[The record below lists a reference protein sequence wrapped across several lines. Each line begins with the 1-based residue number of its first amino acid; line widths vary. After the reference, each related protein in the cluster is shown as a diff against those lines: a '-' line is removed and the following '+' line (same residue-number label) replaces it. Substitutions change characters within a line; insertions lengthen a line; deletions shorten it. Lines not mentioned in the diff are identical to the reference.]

1 MKVTIPEQLK
11 KDIPQTSWGKL
22 LTATPVIM
30 TVLATMLAGLA
41 SSEMTRAQYDRALA
55 AQQQSKAGD
64 QWSFF
69 QAKRLRGAIQR
80 NSADMLQSVAAVRPL
95 ETARFTAALE
105 EAAGKNE
112 DSAKLKTGILELANS
127 PPGQQALGFL
137 QRGELPPA
145 GPPPSPKPNV
155 KAAMDAVELSK
166 PDEEMARLLTN
177 VSNID
182 LEEALRQ
189 SRECSQAFDEATTPV
204 NKTIDRLDSMIGK
217 LVELSP
223 ARNDNGSSTSG
234 SAGLAGASPLQR
246 DFTVSRLRYA
256 AMRYEAEARLNQGIA
271 NLYELQV
278 RKSNASAERHH
289 ARSQRFFYGMLAAQ
303 MAVIIATF
311 AIAARQRNLLWSIAA
326 LAGLAAIG
334 LGIYVYLYV

>member
-1 MKVTIPEQLK
+1 VQ
-11 KDIPQTSWGKL
+11 D
-22 LTATPVIM
+22 
-30 TVLATMLAGLA
+30 
-41 SSEMTRAQYDRALA
+41 
-55 AQQQSKAGD
+55 
-64 QWSFF
+64 
-69 QAKRLRGAIQR
+69 
-80 NSADMLQSVAAVRPL
+80 
-95 ETARFTAALE
+95 
-105 EAAGKNE
+105 AAGNDE
-112 DSAKLKTGILELANS
+112 QAAKLKGGILELAS
-127 PPGQQALGFL
+127 SAPGQQALGFL
-137 QRGELPPA
+137 QRSELPPA

-155 KAAMDAVELSK
+155 KAAMEAVELSR

-177 VSNID
+177 VTNGD

-189 SRECSQAFDEATTPV
+189 SRERSQAFDGATTPV
-204 NKTIDRLDSMIGK
+204 NKTIDGLDSMIAK
-217 LVELSP
+217 LVELAP
-223 ARNDNGSSTSG
+223 ARSEAGGAAPG
-234 SAGLAGASPLQR
+234 SATLTGASPLQR
-246 DFTVSRLRYA
+246 DFTAARLRYA

-334 LGIYVYLYV
+334 LGIYVYLFV